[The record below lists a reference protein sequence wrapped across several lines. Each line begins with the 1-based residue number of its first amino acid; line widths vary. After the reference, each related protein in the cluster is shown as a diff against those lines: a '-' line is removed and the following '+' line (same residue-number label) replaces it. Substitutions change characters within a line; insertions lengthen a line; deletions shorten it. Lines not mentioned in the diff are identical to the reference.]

1 MKSPPFERF
10 AGASSILAG
19 VAGFLYALSFII
31 LRDVLLSAIF
41 LTLLGAIAIAGLL
54 AVYFRLRETDSA
66 FALFALLFM
75 LVGAI
80 GSSIHG
86 GYDLANAVN
95 PPTAALQQ
103 NATLPSQVDP
113 RGLATFGFGGVG
125 LFVAAW
131 LIVRGG
137 QFAKGLGYVGYVS
150 AILLLVLYFGRL
162 IILDPS
168 NPIIAYSALVNGFI
182 VSPVLYIWLGY
193 SLWTGKK

>member
-1 MKSPPFERF
+1 MKSESFERF

-19 VAGFLYALSFII
+19 VAGFLYALSFIF
-31 LRDVLLSAIF
+31 LRDVLLTAIF
-41 LTLLGAIAIAGLL
+41 LTLLGAFAIAGLL
-54 AVYFRLRETDSA
+54 AVYFRLRETDNA

-95 PPTAALQQ
+95 PPSAALQQ
-103 NATLPSQVDP
+103 NAALPSQADP

-137 QFAKGLGYVGYVS
+137 QLPKGLGYVGYLS
-150 AILLLVLYFGRL
+150 AFLLLVLYLGRL

-168 NPIIAYSALVNGFI
+168 NPIIAYSALLNGFI
-182 VSPVLYIWLGY
+182 ISPVLYVWLGL
-193 SLWTGKK
+193 SLWSGKK